1 MNNNVGTQSAVKN
14 SNSDDKGLAATQR
27 GIHEFEQ
34 ILVTTHSSAFI
45 KSLEQSI
52 LGLVAEGGSTWEK
65 LGFSEE
71 ILLWRVKCIKLA
83 KLADNFA
90 YKFSSLYTYDTV
102 LFFVRSVR
110 VLLCAD
116 HSPWGKLGYDDYDF
130 AECLRRIAERRER

>member
-14 SNSDDKGLAATQR
+14 SNSDDKGLAATQQ

-52 LGLVAEGGSTWEK
+52 LG
-65 LGFSEE
+65 
-71 ILLWRVKCIKLA
+71 LWRVKCIKLA